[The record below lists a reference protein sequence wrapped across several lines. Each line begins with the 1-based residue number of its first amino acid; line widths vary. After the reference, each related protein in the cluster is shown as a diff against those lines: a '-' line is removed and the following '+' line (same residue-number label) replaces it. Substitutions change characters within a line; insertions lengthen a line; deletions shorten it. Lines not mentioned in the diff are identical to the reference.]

1 MSSNFPLGHRA
12 EVLVI
17 LVLVFG
23 GNDNVTE
30 VSARTLNGI
39 VTSKMWYAVPRMRPL
54 PQATWSYDGEGLME
68 AETPTRSDEGDP
80 GPANDYEMPSPT
92 GEENANP
99 PYILSPSSIDE
110 LTAESTP
117 FESHGL
123 LCPENDEGLMDGAG
137 SRDFPINSICVS
149 QRQRSSGAF
158 FMGPGRRRQLVDGS
172 RIPHLSDGE
181 DMVSR
186 ERNPGACNSFHCYWT
201 PFPGGAFVCVCGS
214 VCL

>member
-1 MSSNFPLGHRA
+1 MSVTFPVGHRA

-23 GNDNVTE
+23 GNDTLTE
-30 VSARTLNGI
+30 VSARTFT
-39 VTSKMWYAVPRMRPL
+39 VTSKMCYAVPRMRPL

-123 LCPENDEGLMDGAG
+123 LCLENDEGLMDGAG

-186 ERNPGACNSFHCYWT
+186 ERNQGACHSCHCYWT